1 MGVERGANAPEHFG
15 ITLSE
20 ARVTRRG
27 LLAGSIG
34 VAALAV
40 LPRLP
45 YSTSA
50 FAAGLPVGT
59 AGPLGGQAFVYGIP
73 SPAAAPGPS
82 LHAARPPVLQRAA
95 AVTAAPIATELAALP
110 VRSPDGSTL
119 ALTTVGESAGRA
131 AVSVVLVDAA
141 SAAAVSQGTLTLRNF
156 PEGALLL
163 VTPTFAAD
171 STTVALVL
179 SISVP
184 ASRRTIRKLNPLTG
198 ELRDVATATW
208 TSHHELAYF
217 DRGTA
222 SFAGPFDLAD
232 APSLARVTAIASA
245 SDLFLWSIDEA
256 AAIHPRVAIP
266 RLAAYPLGSGRARF
280 SVPAVGP
287 WPVNGEPVAVLAS
300 GDVARLAYGRQVEV
314 YSTRT
319 GRATEVP
326 IPELQGESAQ
336 PGAPA
341 MEPRGDG
348 TVFINN
354 PAIGRA
360 VVADPARSFAAVS
373 TFTYPRPAAAIGGT
387 ESKAVLSG
395 DGRTLYVLGGSQTGG
410 LSAYDA
416 ATAKLVASYSHGEH
430 YTGIYQL
437 AGGTL
442 LAISPTSPRLVFFS
456 PSLEPTGTADTDLH
470 VAAVV

>member
-1 MGVERGANAPEHFG
+1 MGIDRGASAPEDLG

-20 ARVTRRG
+20 ARLTRRG

-45 YSTSA
+45 SVTPAS
-50 FAAGLPVGT
+50 AAGTAAET
-59 AGPLGGQAFVYGIP
+59 AGSLGPQAFVYGIP
-73 SPAAAPGPS
+73 SPAAQPGPS

-95 AVTAAPIATELAALP
+95 AVTPAPIATELAALP
-110 VRSPDGSTL
+110 VRSPDGSTI
-119 ALTTVGESAGRA
+119 ALSTVGESAGEA
-131 AVSVVLVDAA
+131 AVSVTLVDAT
-141 SAAAVSQGTLTLRNF
+141 SAAVVSQGTLTLRNF
-156 PEGALLL
+156 PDGALLL

-184 ASRRTIRKLNPLTG
+184 TNRRTIRKLNPVTG

-232 APSLARVTAIASA
+232 GPSLARATAIATG

-256 AAIHPRVAIP
+256 AAIYPRMAIP

-314 YSTRT
+314 YSAAT
-319 GRATEVP
+319 GRATQVS
-326 IPELQGESAQ
+326 IPALQGESAR
-336 PGAPA
+336 PGAPSMQA
-341 MEPRGDG
+341 RADG

-395 DGRTLYVLGGSQTGG
+395 DGRTLYVLGGSEIGG

-416 ATAKLVASYSHGEH
+416 ATGKLTSSYSHGEH
-430 YTGIYQL
+430 YTGVYQL
-437 AGGTL
+437 EGGAL
-442 LAISPTSPRLVFFS
+442 LAISPISPRLVFFD
-456 PSLEPTGTADTDLH
+456 PSLEPTGTANTDLH